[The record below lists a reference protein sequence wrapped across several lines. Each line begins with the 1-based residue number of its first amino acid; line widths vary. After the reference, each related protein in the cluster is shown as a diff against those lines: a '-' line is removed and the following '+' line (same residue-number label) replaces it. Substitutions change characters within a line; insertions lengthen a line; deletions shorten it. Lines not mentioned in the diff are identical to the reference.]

1 MRDHAAVAG
10 QTIAT
15 RVLEE
20 LRCARRPLDDD
31 ELAHRLG
38 VSPRQTINQVCRGLE
53 RAGRLR
59 RYTGP
64 EGKIVNDLGRAV
76 PAQDPP
82 RTPLTAAPGRDV
94 CRQAA
99 ASGTQP
105 GCGAAWPGH
114 PILATELSLA
124 GFEPLELQVTSL
136 NVHLPS
142 GRGCEWTTIGE
153 VPDASGLYAFTLED
167 DQQMRVA
174 YVGLTEHLWMVT
186 KGRLPG
192 GGARGGQRYGRPR
205 HAGATRQRVNILIA
219 EQLRAGRLVRHW
231 VRKLPAQEVC
241 QGGEL
246 AAGRLRAAGCG
257 GGVAA
262 AAFGRGAAP
271 GQRSAYAAACSFR
284 PSASIAW
291 IPVSAGG
298 ARRCSS

>member
-10 QTIAT
+10 QTIAA

-20 LRCARRPLDDD
+20 LRYARRPLDDD
-31 ELAHRLG
+31 EFAHRLG

-105 GCGAAWPGH
+105 GRGPAWPGH

-124 GFEPLELQVTSL
+124 GFEPLELRVTSL
-136 NVHLPS
+136 NVHLSS

-153 VPDASGLYAFTLED
+153 VPDAPGLYAFTVED

-231 VRKLPAQEVC
+231 VRKLP
-241 QGGEL
+241 L
-246 AAGRLRAAGCG
+246 AMLRAEEERFITGWDLRRVG
-257 GGVAA
+257 WN
-262 AAFGRGAAP
+262 RG
-271 GQRSAYAAACSFR
+271 
-284 PSASIAW
+284 
-291 IPVSAGG
+291 
-298 ARRCSS
+298 